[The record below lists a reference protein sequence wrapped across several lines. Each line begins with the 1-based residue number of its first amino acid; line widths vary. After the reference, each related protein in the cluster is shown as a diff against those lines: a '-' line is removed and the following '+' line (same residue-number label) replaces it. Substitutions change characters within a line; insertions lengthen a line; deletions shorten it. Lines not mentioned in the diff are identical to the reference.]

1 VGGDGLHVHSTGEE
15 GALMSTYVAQ
25 DIRFRLTR
33 FRTGYA
39 VSEVDAFVEAVEDA
53 LRSPTP
59 RLDASDVAW
68 QRFTPVMMKSGYRM
82 DDVDDY
88 LTEAE
93 HLLSERGHSG

>member
-1 VGGDGLHVHSTGEE
+1 
-15 GALMSTYVAQ
+15 MSTYVAQ
-25 DIRFRLTR
+25 DTRFRQTR

-39 VSEVDAFVEAVEDA
+39 AREVDAFVEAVEDA

-68 QRFTPVMMKSGYRM
+68 QRFTPVTLRSGYRM

-93 HLLSERGHSG
+93 HRLIERGYEG